1 MHRPLTTDAPPRR
14 ASQRRLFAESLFC
27 GFALLAVAVWADVH
41 SGYALLATLPA
52 VVLGLPVFLL
62 HWLLPGG
69 ESVSAGLRRVRRTAT
84 PVLCSLL
91 ALGFCRLALR
101 RGAPENR
108 FRAVTGIPLPAG
120 ISNLQTRLLFGPMGG
135 SGQVYFE
142 GNRSV
147 VAHLISSRRLERDY
161 SEADLTLF
169 LSQIVPTG
177 FPQPA
182 HSNWT
187 YHRTSHGS
195 GRDGS
200 LQVFSSTN
208 GPGVYAFGSY

>member
-1 MHRPLTTDAPPRR
+1 MNCPKPWQHFVEGL
-14 ASQRRLFAESLFC
+14 LCWL
-27 GFALLAVAVWADVH
+27 ALLAGAVWADGH

-52 VVLGLPVFLL
+52 VVLGLPLFLL
-62 HWLLPGG
+62 HWLLPGIA
-69 ESVSAGLRRVRRTAT
+69 SVNAGLRRVRRTTA

-91 ALGFCRLALR
+91 ALSFCLLGLSW
-101 RGAPENR
+101 GAPENQ

-161 SEADLTLF
+161 PQTDLSLF
-169 LSQIVPTG
+169 LNRIVPAG

-187 YHRTSHGS
+187 CYRTPHGS

-208 GPGVYAFGSY
+208 GLGVYAFGSY

>member
-1 MHRPLTTDAPPRR
+1 M
-14 ASQRRLFAESLFC
+14 SRRLFIEGLFC
-27 GFALLAVAVWADVH
+27 GLALLAVAVWADGH

-52 VVLGLPVFLL
+52 VVLGLPLFLL
-62 HWLLPGG
+62 HWLLPGIA
-69 ESVSAGLRRVRRTAT
+69 SVNAGLRRVRRTAA
-84 PVLCSLL
+84 PVLFSLL

-101 RGAPENR
+101 RGTPENQ

-120 ISNLQTRLLFGPMGG
+120 ISNLQTRLLFGPVGG

-147 VAHLISSRRLERDY
+147 VAHLISSRRLERDH
-161 SEADLTLF
+161 SEADLAL
-169 LSQIVPTG
+169 LLNRIVPAG
-177 FPQPA
+177 FPRPA
-182 HSNWT
+182 HSNWA
-187 YHRTSHGS
+187 YHRTPAGT
-195 GRDGS
+195 GQGGS